1 LAAGLVILYITAKK
15 AQRDPLGEGGCAAFL
30 RSAEQISMGEFI
42 ILDQRIEMLD
52 QGGLQPGHGP
62 LRVGWH

>member
-1 LAAGLVILYITAKK
+1 
-15 AQRDPLGEGGCAAFL
+15 
-30 RSAEQISMGEFI
+30 MGEFI